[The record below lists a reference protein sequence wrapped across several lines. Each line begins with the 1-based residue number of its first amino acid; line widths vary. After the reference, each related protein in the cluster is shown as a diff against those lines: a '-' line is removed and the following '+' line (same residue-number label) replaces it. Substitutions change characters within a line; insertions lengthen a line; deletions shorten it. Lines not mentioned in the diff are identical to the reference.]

1 MNNVSLFYDVFVSY
15 HDTEQPWV
23 EWYLLPQLHAA
34 DFRVARAE
42 QVVALSEPFWV
53 SIERAVQQSRF
64 VLAVVTAEWLAN
76 EWSAFERLL
85 KRTLGADKRQER
97 MLVLLREPVELP
109 ELLHNVHVPLFDFRH
124 EEQWKPSMMQVIL
137 ALGTPLQEQQPAAQ
151 PALSPPAKPPVQAN
165 VSTWKLLK
173 HKFLPRK

>member
-1 MNNVSLFYDVFVSY
+1 MDRLLFYDVFISY
-15 HDTEQPWV
+15 HDTDQPWV
-23 EWYLLPQLHAA
+23 EGYLLPQLHAA
-34 DFRVARAE
+34 DFRVVRAE

-53 SIERAVQQSRF
+53 SSERAVQQSRF

-85 KRTLGADKRQER
+85 KRAVGVDEHHPH

-109 ELLHNVHVPLFDFRH
+109 ELLHSVPLFDFGH
-124 EEQWKPSMMQVIL
+124 EEQWKPSMMQMIL

-151 PALSPPAKPPVQAN
+151 PAPSPPAKPSVQTN